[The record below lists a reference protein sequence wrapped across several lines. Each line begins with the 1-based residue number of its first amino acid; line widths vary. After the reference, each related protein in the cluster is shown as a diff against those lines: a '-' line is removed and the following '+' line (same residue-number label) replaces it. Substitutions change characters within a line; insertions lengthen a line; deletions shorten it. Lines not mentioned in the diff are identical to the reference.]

1 MKNSKSYKEERAE
14 VIEKM
19 EGLVASA
26 EGRDLSSD
34 EQSNFDSLNDKVEEL
49 NKMAVRAESFEKL
62 QATKAVK
69 EVTENTPSEVRDY
82 SFQDAM
88 NQAATGRLEGLGLQA
103 YANLERFNAEDTTG
117 IFAGF
122 ALIKEIGPVITAL
135 LFAGRAGTSLAS
147 EIGLMKATD
156 QLSAMEM
163 MAVDPL
169 RYVAVPR
176 FLGGVISMPLLTAV
190 FTTVG
195 LLGSHLVAVELL
207 GVDVGAYWQQLQS
220 ALDMKDVME
229 GIYKSITF
237 GIIASLL
244 AVWEGYNSV
253 PTAEGVGRAT
263 TRTVVITAIAV
274 LVFDFMITAW
284 IL

>member
-1 MKNSKSYKEERAE
+1 MLQHTPGVLFKRFN
-14 VIEKM
+14 
-19 EGLVASA
+19 LVAYQIYNA
-26 EGRDLSSD
+26 GALSIVIIMVSGL
-34 EQSNFDSLNDKVEEL
+34 FVG
-49 NKMAVRAESFEKL
+49 AV
-62 QATKAVK
+62 
-69 EVTENTPSEVRDY
+69 
-82 SFQDAM
+82 
-88 NQAATGRLEGLGLQA
+88 LGLQA
-103 YANLERFNAEDTTG
+103 YSNLERFNAEDTTG

-135 LFAGRAGTSLAS
+135 LFAGRAGTALAS

-163 MAVDPL
+163 MAVNPV

-176 FLGGVISMPLLTAV
+176 FLGGAISVPLLTAA
-190 FTTVG
+190 FTMIG
-195 LLGSHLVAVELL
+195 LLGAHLVAVEWM

-220 ALDMKDVME
+220 VLDPEDVRE
-229 GIYKSITF
+229 GIIKSIVF
-237 GIIASLL
+237 GLVASLV

-274 LVFDFMITAW
+274 LFFDFMITAFF
-284 IL
+284 L